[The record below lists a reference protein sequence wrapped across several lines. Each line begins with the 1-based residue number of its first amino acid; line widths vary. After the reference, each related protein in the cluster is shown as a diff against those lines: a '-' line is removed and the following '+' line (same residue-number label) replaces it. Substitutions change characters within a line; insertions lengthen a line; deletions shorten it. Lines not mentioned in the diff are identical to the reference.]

1 MEKKTRRFGG
11 KQVVILLAALVLVGL
26 LVLAVVSWSKQ
37 NQNAAQAAADSE
49 EDLATTEALP
59 DSPEELNAGTE
70 KPDESETVPATEAPA
85 ESVTTEPTEQQTT
98 EPEATEPPDTLSKKE
113 KEALKE
119 ELSELFSMG
128 SWYTRAVYNRFSDPR
143 RVDCYTMFYD
153 GFPDVKYFENDEQR
167 EQMLKLY
174 PWMAESHTSTFRYP
188 AAEMDKVLK
197 QCFGLGLDEIDQ
209 RNLNFFYAPE
219 TDSYYHEHG
228 DCVAFSL
235 DIDDV
240 RVLEDGR
247 VLFTYT
253 ADDIYDAGIP
263 WTVAL
268 QPTEDG
274 YHILS
279 NLPGEWTT
287 AESAGALR
295 FLNEEN
301 SAWQID
307 ADAEEEAGVTE
318 LFFFESGALVYYLKD
333 DDDDIWGDWWLEG
346 DGILCCTFGDEDHS
360 RFSCTLENGE
370 LVLKALDQG
379 FEGEK
384 AGTVIRCTRLPEEA
398 FEDLQLMGVLN
409 VVRSP

>member
-1 MEKKTRRFGG
+1 MKEKNSRFGG
-11 KQVVILLAALVLVGL
+11 KQLLVLLAALALVGL
-26 LVLAVVSWSKQ
+26 LVFAVVSWS
-37 NQNAAQAAADSE
+37 NQNEKTAQARADSA

-59 DSPEELNAGTE
+59 DSPEDLNESAE
-70 KPDESETVPATEAPA
+70 KPDEAETVPTTEAPTEA
-85 ESVTTEPTEQQTT
+85 VTAEPTEP
-98 EPEATEPPDTLSKKE
+98 EPTEPPDTLSKKE
-113 KEALKE
+113 KEALKK
-119 ELSELFSMG
+119 ELSELFSVG

-153 GFPDVKYFENDEQR
+153 GIPDVKYFENDEQR
-167 EQMLKLY
+167 EQMLKIY

-188 AAEMDKVLK
+188 AAEMDKALK
-197 QCFGLGLDEIDQ
+197 QCLGLGLDEIDQ
-209 RNLNFFYAPE
+209 RNLDFFFYAPE
-219 TDSYYHEHG
+219 TDSYYDEHG

-235 DIDDV
+235 EVDDV

-247 VLFTYT
+247 VLFTYA
-253 ADDIYDAGIP
+253 ADETYEGGIP

-279 NLPGEWTT
+279 NLPGKWTT
-287 AESAGALR
+287 AESAGMLN

-301 SAWQID
+301 SAWQIAYETGSD
-307 ADAEEEAGVTE
+307 ADGIVE
-318 LFFFESGALVYYLKD
+318 LFFFESGNLVYYLKD

-346 DGILCCTFGDEDHS
+346 DSILCCTFGNEVPS
-360 RFSCTLENGE
+360 RFSCTLENNE

-379 FEGEK
+379 FEGEE
-384 AGTVIRCTRLPEEA
+384 AGTVMRCTRLPEEA
-398 FEDLQLMGVLN
+398 FEDLQLAGVLN